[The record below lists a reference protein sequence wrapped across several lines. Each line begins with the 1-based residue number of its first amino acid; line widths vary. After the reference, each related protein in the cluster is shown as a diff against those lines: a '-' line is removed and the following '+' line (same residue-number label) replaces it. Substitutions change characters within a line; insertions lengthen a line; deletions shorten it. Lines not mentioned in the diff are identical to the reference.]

1 MLRLTVS
8 VLLFA
13 AAIGV
18 LTGAGSAAAATHH
31 DDVQPCVANHPPST
45 HLKLSGVDATL
56 IFSPR
61 GGGENLIV
69 QAIDAAQHTILV
81 QAYSFTDRHIFD
93 ALGRALRRGVDVK
106 VILDKSDVQRYRQ
119 WPSVASRLAAMNIPV
134 WIDDTLETAHNKVMI
149 IDGTDVITGSFN
161 FTYAAEYRNA
171 ENVLYL
177 RNATQLAQAYIQD
190 WEWRRGCSRKF
201 AG

>member
-1 MLRLTVS
+1 M
-8 VLLFA
+8 
-13 AAIGV
+13 
-18 LTGAGSAAAATHH
+18 
-31 DDVQPCVANHPPST
+31 ANHPPST
-45 HLKLSGVDATL
+45 HLNLSGIDATL
-56 IFSPR
+56 IFSPL
-61 GGGENLIV
+61 GGGEKLIV
-69 QAIDAAQHTILV
+69 KAIDAAQHTILV

-93 ALGRALRRGVDVK
+93 ALGRALQRGVDVQ
-106 VILDKSDVQRYRQ
+106 VILDKSDTRRYRQ

-171 ENVLYL
+171 ENLLYL
-177 RNATQLAQAYIQD
+177 RNAAQLARAYSQD

>member
-1 MLRLTVS
+1 FAVS
-8 VLLFA
+8 ILLSV

-18 LTGAGSAAAATHH
+18 LIGAAPASAATHH
-31 DDVQPCVANHPPST
+31 DDVQPCIANHPLPT
-45 HLKLSGVDATL
+45 QLKLSGVDATL

-61 GGGENLIV
+61 GGGEKLIV
-69 QAIDAAQHTILV
+69 QAIDAAQHSILV

-93 ALGRALRRGVDVK
+93 ALGRAERRGVEVK
-106 VILDKSDVQRYRQ
+106 VILDKSDTQRYRQ

-149 IDGTDVITGSFN
+149 IDGTDVITGSSN

-171 ENVLYL
+171 ENLLYL
-177 RNATQLAQAYIQD
+177 RNATQLAQAYSQD